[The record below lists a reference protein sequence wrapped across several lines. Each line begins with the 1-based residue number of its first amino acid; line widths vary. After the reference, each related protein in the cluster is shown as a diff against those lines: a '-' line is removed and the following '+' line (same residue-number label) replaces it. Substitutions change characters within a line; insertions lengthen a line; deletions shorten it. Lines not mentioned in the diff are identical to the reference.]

1 MTRAEAKAYRGKI
14 DGVLTKVTTD
24 AEALEYAELYPL
36 WSGYVDYTALCTVA
50 ARRNIF

>member
-1 MTRAEAKAYRGKI
+1 MTRAEAKAYRNKI

-36 WSGYVDYTALCTVA
+36 WRGAELAQRY
-50 ARRNIF
+50 RF

>member
-1 MTRAEAKAYRGKI
+1 MTRAEAKSFRNKI

-36 WSGYVDYTALCTVA
+36 
-50 ARRNIF
+50 